1 MLQHM
6 ALTDQRKGDAH
17 DEGADHVDRQGAIGK
32 VATEQQREQ
41 LGHAEPQAGTDGA
54 TDGNK

>member
-1 MLQHM
+1 M

-17 DEGADHVDRQGAIGK
+17 DEGADHVDRQGAIRK

-41 LGHAEPQAGTDGA
+41 FGHAEPQAGTDGA